1 MNNELIELNVGV
13 DEMKEFADILGVG
26 DATPSD
32 MMPIIKIVTS
42 DEDDQGRPL
51 TRGRLY
57 LKGSDIEPVYT
68 DSMKI
73 RPLSN
78 VYQYNHF
85 DSTKNENVCRT
96 IQSPTFKNVEFRDTR
111 GTLKCG
117 RPDDWFNR
125 PEDEKKAWSDIK
137 CNRIIRVLVSYEG
150 KDADGNELKVENK
163 PAIIF
168 NKSSNFN
175 QFSDQYLRILPRNKK
190 PWDFWCSLTT
200 EKQKKGGIT
209 YYTMEY
215 KPDFKNPVALDE
227 QTVETLRV
235 VVNIIKTA
243 NASVNKAY
251 VEQIQDRSITASASG
266 MIEDAEKLSE
276 LEKDLV

>member
-1 MNNELIELNVGV
+1 MNNELMELNVGG
-13 DEMKEFADILGVG
+13 DEMKEFADILGTG
-26 DATPSD
+26 DATPAD
-32 MMPIIKIVTS
+32 MMPIIKIVTG

-51 TRGRLY
+51 TRGKLY

-78 VYQYNHF
+78 VYQYNQF
-85 DSTKNENVCRT
+85 DSMKNENICRT
-96 IQSPTFKNVEFRDTR
+96 IQSPSWNVEFRDTR

-117 RPDDWFNR
+117 RPDDWYDR
-125 PEDEKKAWSDIK
+125 PEDEKKAWTDIK

-175 QFSDQYLRILPRNKK
+175 QFNDQYLKILPRNKK
-190 PWDFWCSLTT
+190 LYDFWCTVTT

-209 YYTMEY
+209 YFTMEY
-215 KPDFKNPVALDE
+215 KPDFKNPVSLDE
-227 QTVETLRV
+227 KTLETLRV
-235 VVNIIKTA
+235 IVNIIKSA

-251 VEQIQDRSITASASG
+251 VDQIQEKSITASASE
-266 MIEDAEKLSE
+266 MIDDAEKLSE